1 MALESVRIDG
11 AAPTLVFLHEGLGSL
26 SAWRDFPERVARATG
41 PAAVL
46 FSRAGYGRSP
56 MRPAPWPVGFMHEE
70 AAALVE
76 VLAGEG
82 EPRSSSDTP
91 TARRLR
97 CSTRPRI
104 RCARCAAG
112 AARVRRGQDGGVD
125 RGAARAARASRA
137 AARHH
142 ADARATFDAW
152 SGVWL
157 DPAFRAW
164 NIESCLP
171 SVRAPVLV
179 IQGEDDEYGTVA
191 QVDAVA
197 RALGAPLRDAAL
209 ARLRPLAAARCS
221 RRARWKRSPPSSRA
235 SPSDEPDPERARP
248 YPRGPLTRVTSA
260 PHLGQVCPSM
270 PSAPFH
276 ALSV

>member
-41 PAAVL
+41 RAAVI

-70 AAALVE
+70 AVALVD

-82 EPRSSSDTP
+82 EPPILVGHSDGASIALLYAAAHPVRALVLLAPHVFVEDKTVASIAALRGLP
-91 TARRLR
+91 ELVARL
-97 CSTRPRI
+97 
-104 RCARCAAG
+104 
-112 AARVRRGQDGGVD
+112 
-125 RGAARAARASRA
+125 
-137 AARHH
+137 ARHH

-171 SVRAPVLV
+171 SVRAPALV
-179 IQGEDDEYGTVA
+179 IQGADDEYGTVA

-197 RALGAPLRDAAL
+197 RAIGGPCETLLLPDCGHSPHRDQPARTLGAIAAFV
-209 ARLRPLAAARCS
+209 ARVASASICS
-221 RRARWKRSPPSSRA
+221 
-235 SPSDEPDPERARP
+235 
-248 YPRGPLTRVTSA
+248 
-260 PHLGQVCPSM
+260 
-270 PSAPFH
+270 
-276 ALSV
+276 